1 MITKTLYYLNKKNNI
16 LNNDFDDIC
25 VRKKN
30 ILDIKIVIN
39 VDKKIED
46 KEKDLISKKYNKND
60 VLVFIK
66 KDFDSE
72 ILFENI
78 DVYYY
83 NKNKIEN
90 KEELN
95 NIIINLFFN
104 ECFN

>member
-1 MITKTLYYLNKKNNI
+1 MITKTLYYLNKNNNI

-25 VRKKN
+25 VRKNK
-30 ILDIKIVIN
+30 ILDIKIVIT

-46 KEKDLISKKYNKND
+46 KEKDLISKKYNKSD

-66 KDFDSE
+66 KDFESE
-72 ILFENI
+72 IIFENI
-78 DVYYY
+78 EVYYY

-90 KEELN
+90 EKELN
-95 NIIINLFFN
+95 DIIINLFLN